1 MSDRKH
7 CINCQR
13 ELVTVGTIRLCPAC
27 NSSDL
32 TEIRLFLDG
41 DEDTE
46 YAVIECPGATHY
58 DPDTNEIIKGVRWHN
73 DDDPTQGYE
82 IVDEQIF
89 APTHRRFR
97 RIKRDA
103 LGNIRRCQGCQDYTI
118 RMRRREG
125 PDFFIPSARHPN
137 RKKLKSVE
145 YTTRR

>member
-1 MSDRKH
+1 MSDNKH

-32 TEIRLFLDG
+32 SEIRLFLDG
-41 DEDTE
+41 DEDAE
-46 YAVIECPGATHY
+46 YTLIECPGATLY
-58 DPDTNEIIKGVRWHN
+58 DPDTNDITKGVRWRN
-73 DDDPTQGYE
+73 EDDPTQGYE
-82 IVDEQIF
+82 IIDEQIF

-97 RIKRDA
+97 RIKKDA

-125 PDFFIPSARHPN
+125 PDFFIPSTRHPN